1 MINLFNSNYKNTK
14 KNTKNNNTKNNNT
27 KKNTKKNSTLKHLS
41 KKSYIKKL
49 KHSSKNKKKIYKPR
63 SVEKYCTA
71 FYKFDIN
78 GKINKNLYNSCKI
91 HKYCRK
97 NKCKNIDEKM
107 IKEQEKIFGPQ
118 YNNLIQGM
126 IRQNCPL
133 TISKKNKIKCEKK
146 VLKNIYK
153 EYKMEDLYDK
163 LNECDKKTCIKE
175 KQIFYNNLFRKKEIN
190 LKKRQRLQLA
200 QEKLFEEPDM
210 YLIKNGDI

>member
-14 KNTKNNNTKNNNT
+14 KNNIKNTKKNNI
-27 KKNTKKNSTLKHLS
+27 KNTKKNSTLKNLS
-41 KKSYIKKL
+41 KKSYIKNL
-49 KHSSKNKKKIYKPR
+49 KHSAKNKKNIYKPR

-97 NKCKNIDEKM
+97 NKCKNIDDKM
-107 IKEQEKIFGPQ
+107 IREQEKRFGPQ

-126 IRQNCPL
+126 IRKNCPL
-133 TISKKNKIKCEKK
+133 TITKKNKIKCEKK

-175 KQIFYNNLFRKKEIN
+175 KQIFYNNLFRKKQIN